1 MESSVQTEML
11 AAAWI
16 ARRDR
21 GNLSPAEEADLTQWL
36 QASTANR
43 VAFIRLEAAWRQANR
58 LKVLAPGVSPGAM
71 PAPGEWRQSPF
82 FARRP
87 CETASGASPDSSDER
102 VTHPRPRQRMAWQVF
117 SGLAASVLLAV
128 LVISQ
133 QSRPLQDAS
142 FRTQTGDFASVPM
155 VDGSKVALDTNSEIH
170 VAVSKT
176 ERRVRLERGE
186 AYFEVAK
193 DAERPFIVNVGDLSV
208 VAVGTRFSVRRET
221 DEFRVVVTEGRVQ
234 VAKADAGR
242 DAPIAQLS
250 AGSIAY
256 THGDG
261 VLVRQQPLAQLEEL
275 LSWRTGFVVFRGTTL
290 AEAVAE
296 FNRYSTRQMQ
306 IEDPVIAAIRISG
319 RFRATNGDAFARLLE
334 NGFAIQADV
343 SKEQIVLRAE

>member
-1 MESSVQTEML
+1 MENSVQTEML

-21 GNLSPAEEADLTQWL
+21 GDLSAAEEADFAHWL

-58 LKVLAPGVSPGAM
+58 LKVLSPGVSPGTV

-87 CETASGASPDSSDER
+87 AAAESDASPVSSDDR
-102 VTHPRPRQRMAWQVF
+102 VTQSRRRRAHRWFGA
-117 SGLAASVLLAV
+117 LAASVLLAI
-128 LVISQ
+128 LGISH

-142 FRTQTGDFASVPM
+142 YRTETGGFASVPLA
-155 VDGSKVALDTNSEIH
+155 DGSKVALDTNSEIH
-170 VAVSKT
+170 VAVSES
-176 ERRVRLERGE
+176 ERRVRLDRGE

-193 DAERPFIVNVGDLSV
+193 DAQRPFIVNVGDLSV
-208 VAVGTRFSVRRET
+208 VAVGTRFSVRRGA
-221 DEFRVVVTEGRVQ
+221 DELRVVVTEGRVQ

-242 DAPIAQLS
+242 DAPITLLS
-250 AGSIAY
+250 AGNIAY

-261 VLVRQQPLAQLEEL
+261 VLVRQQPLSQLEEL
-275 LSWRTGFVVFRGTTL
+275 LSWRTGFVVFRGATL

-296 FNRYSTRQMQ
+296 FNRYNTRPIR
-306 IEDPVIAAIRISG
+306 IEDPTIAAIRISG
-319 RFRATNGDAFARLLE
+319 SFRATNGDAFARLLE
-334 NGFAIQADV
+334 NGFAIQADIG
-343 SKEQIVLRAE
+343 EQQIVLKAE